1 MLAGEPERDLP
12 RGAAGRAW
20 TLKSDGTKK
29 VDRETWRKS
38 FSFEGLFLL
47 PLFLLWR
54 RGGGGPKL
62 FCLCCRGK
70 TRLVTLRG
78 RRGHRERSLSLDSR
92 RGRER
97 RERKEREGEKQSGFF
112 LLFSFLALTR
122 AHNRSRYS
130 SPLPSVFSFQRP
142 SLSRGGKAST
152 RGLDCY
158 CTRQIPSLSPL
169 PHSKRAG

>member
-1 MLAGEPERDLP
+1 MAR
-12 RGAAGRAW
+12 
-20 TLKSDGTKK
+20 
-29 VDRETWRKS
+29 RKS
-38 FSFEGLFLL
+38 IEKLGEKASLL
-47 PLFLLWR
+47 KVSSCCR
-54 RGGGGPKL
+54 CSCCGEEEGGPKL

-92 RGRER
+92 RERER